1 MTIPLSWII
10 SAGLITLFVFLVWR
24 QKYSHL
30 LMTRKHPRFHL
41 PQTSPLWRVM
51 VNDPVSGRDQELE
64 RVIHILMRRV
74 KNNPLL
80 IGEPGVGKT
89 AIVEGLAHKI
99 VNGQV
104 PEALKSVRVLSLDL
118 NELMSGTHLRGELE
132 GRLKRLLQMLHTQAK
147 EVMLFIDEIHLLEEM
162 GKTEGALSISD
173 VLKPAMARGDIR
185 IIGATTWQE
194 YEKHIRADQALD
206 RRLQPVLV
214 DEPNPKQALA
224 ILRSVRH
231 VYEEFHHVTI
241 SDAALEA
248 AVTLSHDNIKRRF
261 LPDKAID
268 LIDEAGAK
276 VAIDAEREHHIPL
289 GLVHAAAKKQ
299 KTGVVEVKDIE
310 EIVKQ
315 WTHS

>member
-1 MTIPLSWII
+1 
-10 SAGLITLFVFLVWR
+10 
-24 QKYSHL
+24 
-30 LMTRKHPRFHL
+30 
-41 PQTSPLWRVM
+41 
-51 VNDPVSGRDQELE
+51 
-64 RVIHILMRRV
+64 MRRV